1 MEASMSSI
9 HEKYEEEKHYTYA
22 DLLEL
27 DNDVR
32 AEIINGVLYMMSAP
46 FTIHQRMQM
55 RLIKHFVNF
64 LEGKTCEVFAAPY
77 DVRLFPKDD
86 NSDDTVVEPD
96 IVVVCDPSKIG
107 ERGCNGPPDLVI
119 EIVSPSNSHRD
130 RLLKFNLYLDAKVR
144 EYWIVYPE
152 YKEIDVNILVEDR
165 YDTQAYG
172 INGPDTKKNERLE
185 EIIPVTVLP
194 GLQIDVKDI
203 FNE

>member
-1 MEASMSSI
+1 MSSI
-9 HEKYEEEKHYTYA
+9 YEKYEEEKHYTYA

-32 AEIINGVLYMMSAP
+32 AEIINGVLYMMGGP
-46 FTIHQRMQM
+46 LTVHQRISM
-55 RLIKHFVNF
+55 RLSQRFANF

-77 DVRLFPKDD
+77 DVRLFPKND
-86 NSDDTVVEPD
+86 NSDDTVVQPD
-96 IVVVCDPSKIG
+96 IVVVCAPSIIG
-107 ERGCNGPPDLVI
+107 EGSCNGPPDLVI

-165 YDTQAYG
+165 YKTQAYG

-194 GLQIDVKDI
+194 GLKIDVKDI
-203 FNE
+203 FN